1 MALAS
6 GIAATIPSLLLEVT
20 ERCALPSSK
29 IYCVDADVKQLL
41 IVANLPS
48 ANTRSLAK
56 AVLTG
61 AQHPDIDGV
70 ECRLLDALDA
80 DSGDVLSSDA
90 VILGTTEN
98 FGLLSGRLKDFLE
111 RVYYPCLEHTEG
123 LPWVLYVRAGNDG
136 EGAVRSVERIVT
148 GMRWRTVQAARVWK
162 GDWRDDFLDE
172 ARELGTTIAAAL
184 ELGSI

>member
-1 MALAS
+1 MPLS
-6 GIAATIPSLLLEVT
+6 IGNRRVH
-20 ERCALPSSK
+20 
-29 IYCVDADVKQLL
+29 ADVKQLL

-48 ANTRSLAK
+48 ANTRSLAE
-56 AVLTG
+56 AVLEG
-61 AQHPDIDGV
+61 AQHPDVGGV
-70 ECRLLDALDA
+70 ECRLLDALEASSD
-80 DSGDVLSSDA
+80 DVLSSDA

-123 LPWVLYVRAGNDG
+123 MPWALYVRAGNDG

-148 GMRWRTVQAARVWK
+148 GMRWRAVHPAQVWS
-162 GDWRDDFLDE
+162 GDWRNDFLDS
-172 ARELGTTIAAAL
+172 AHELGTTIAAAL